1 MLWAGLGF
9 LGGGMVVF
17 SLPEPPAWGWL
28 VAGTG
33 VFLVLLWRRKWYLAW
48 MTLGLVW
55 TSAYVHW
62 YWQPLDP
69 TLEGR
74 ELIVIGRIEDVPVKR
89 SWGWL
94 FDFRVESQPPEG
106 SLPERIRLSWYGG
119 PELKAG
125 ERWQLKVRLKRPHG
139 LANPDGYDYER
150 WLFTRRIG
158 ATGYVRQPGPNRRL
172 AESSGLAGWRQAIAD
187 FIDFELSESPYRG
200 ILKALAVG
208 VQEGIGEDQWEVLRR
223 TGTAH
228 LVAISGLHIG
238 LVAGLILWLG
248 RKAWLWLGHWRLGAD
263 QAGAV
268 LAVPCAVGYAALAG
282 FSVPTRRALIMLCV
296 GLWALLQRRRLY
308 PGQALGAALLG
319 VCAFDPLAPLTAGF
333 WLSFGAVAWIL
344 YAIGGR
350 LRPPRWALL
359 KVQGYLL
366 VGLAPCLI
374 FFFQQLGLSAPLA
387 NLIAIPLVT
396 FGVVPWVLLGGGLA
410 SVAPDLASLLLSV
423 SDWVLAWLWPA
434 LAWLAGF
441 HDGSWPLPPP
451 PVWSLPLA
459 WLGIGWLLAPRGLP
473 GRWLGVALLLPMVW
487 TSVPHPA
494 PGEVWVT
501 VLDVGQGLAAVAET
515 KNHVLVYDTGP
526 GFGERFDAGSDVI
539 APFLQRSGRRRVD
552 LILLSHGD
560 SDHSGGLAGLMRRF
574 PAPILTSAV
583 AQFSGFGAAPCQEGQ
598 GWEWDG
604 VRFAV
609 LWPEEAEPKPGE
621 SENNRS
627 CVLKIETKA
636 GAVLLPGDLERSAEA
651 ALVRRYGTSLKAS
664 VLIAP
669 HHGSATSSSWLLL
682 RAVQPDYG
690 VISSGYRNRFG
701 FPSQR
706 VLDRY
711 RLLQAQVF
719 NTAHDGAIL
728 VRIGA
733 RTSVTG
739 WRSLKRRIWSWR
751 PNAESAPP

>member
-17 SLPEPPAWGWL
+17 SLPELPAWGWL

-74 ELIVIGRIEDVPVKR
+74 ELIVIGRIEDLPVKR
-89 SWGWL
+89 TWGWL
-94 FDFRVESQPPEG
+94 FDFRVESQPLEG
-106 SLPERIRLSWYGG
+106 ILPQRIRLSWYGG

-125 ERWQLKVRLKRPHG
+125 ERWQLKVRLKRVHG
-139 LANPDGYDYER
+139 FANPGGFDYER
-150 WLFTRRIG
+150 HLFSRRLG
-158 ATGYVRQPGPNRRL
+158 AIGYVRRSEANRKL
-172 AESSGLAGWRQAIAD
+172 AESSGLTAWRQKLAD
-187 FIDFELSESPYRG
+187 FFDHSGKSPYRG

-208 VQEGIGEDQWEVLRR
+208 AQEGIGKEQWEVLRR

-228 LVAISGLHIG
+228 LISVSGLHIG
-238 LVAGLILWLG
+238 LVAGLLYGLG
-248 RKAWLWLGHWRLGAD
+248 RRFWLMFGHWRLTAD
-263 QAGAV
+263 RAGAL
-268 LAVPCAVGYAALAG
+268 LALPGAAFYAALAG
-282 FSVPTRRALIMLCV
+282 FSVPTQRSLIMLGI
-296 GLWALLQRRRLY
+296 GLLALIWRRLVS
-308 PGQALGAALLG
+308 PWQGLGAALVAVLWL
-319 VCAFDPLAPLTAGF
+319 DPLAPLSMGF

-344 YAIGGR
+344 YALCGR
-350 LRPPRWALL
+350 LRSPKWALL
-359 KVQGYLL
+359 RVQGYLFI
-366 VGLAPCLI
+366 GLIPLSVL
-374 FFFQQLGLSAPLA
+374 FFHQLSLSAPLA
-387 NLIAIPLVT
+387 NLIAVPLVS
-396 FGVVPWVLLGGGLA
+396 FGVVPWVLVSGSLALVAPGLA
-410 SVAPDLASLLLSV
+410 AWLLEVPSL
-423 SDWVLAWLWPA
+423 VLDWLWPG
-434 LAWLAGF
+434 LVWLADS
-441 HDGSWPLPPP
+441 HDGAWPLPPP

-459 WLGIGWLLAPRGLP
+459 CLGIGWLLAPRGLP
-473 GRWLGVALLLPMVW
+473 GRWLGVALLLLMVW
-487 TSVPHPA
+487 TSAPHPA
-494 PGEVWVT
+494 PGEAWVT

-583 AQFSGFGAAPCQEGQ
+583 AQFSGFGAAPCQAGQ

-621 SENNRS
+621 SENDRS

-636 GAVLLPGDLERSAEA
+636 GAVLLPGDLERTAEA

-682 RAVQPDYG
+682 RAVQPDYS

-719 NTAHDGAIL
+719 NTAHDGAIQ

-751 PNAESAPP
+751 PNAGSAPS